1 MKNGMFVVAA
11 LVFCCLIP
19 MHTAAE
25 MRITPDGVTTPDD
38 TASVRVSG
46 SFTTGSGTRGPSGA
60 VISGENS
67 FFGSFESSLDF
78 SCGGYFSATALQG
91 MGVFGRAS
99 GKYGIG
105 VIGETSGEDAIGV
118 SGEAFGPSATAVY
131 GIATSDGED
140 EENFGG
146 YFRSAGGKGKGVV
159 GKAFS
164 SAGENYGGYFTSA
177 GISGKGVYA
186 EATNDGG
193 GSSNTNYGGHFVAQG
208 LKGRGVLGET
218 SGANSI
224 GVYGKAPGTNSTGV
238 WGEGGNWDFYA
249 NGSGRYGSVTGGGE
263 YGPFTGAHEVIFS
276 QDMPEAIVPGLIVS
290 VTGKAETRKDGNG
303 NISLS
308 STLPTVTLSA
318 KAMDKTVFGVLV
330 SQSPLPEEHWYEAQE
345 GNRFGVVNAL
355 GEGRVWVTD
364 INGQIQ
370 SGDYITTSS
379 IPGYGEMQDDDLL
392 HSYTLG
398 KAIETVDW
406 EQITE
411 FIEYDGM
418 TYRRYLLAVV
428 YTSG

>member
-1 MKNGMFVVAA
+1 MRNGMVVVAA
-11 LVFCCLIP
+11 LVLCWWIP
-19 MHTAAE
+19 MQADAE

-46 SFTTGSGTRGPSGA
+46 SFTAAENPSQGA

-67 FFGSFESSLDF
+67 FYSIGPEGF
-78 SCGGYFSATALQG
+78 SCGGYFSATAVLG

-99 GKYGIG
+99 APYGRG
-105 VIGETSGEDAIGV
+105 VMGETSGRSAVGV
-118 SGEAFGPSATAVY
+118 WGEASGSSATAVY

-146 YFRSAGGKGKGVV
+146 WFKSEGGIGCGVV
-159 GKAFS
+159 GEAFS

-177 GISGKGVYA
+177 GIKGKGVYA

-193 GSSNTNYGGHFVAQG
+193 GSSNINYGGHFVAQG

-218 SGANSI
+218 SGANGI
-224 GVYGKAPGTNSTGV
+224 GVWGKATGDNSTGV
-238 WGEGGNWDFYA
+238 WGEGVIWDFYA
-249 NGSGRYGSVTGGGE
+249 NGSGRYGSVTAGGE

-276 QDMPEAIVPGLIVS
+276 EDMPEPIVPGLIVS
-290 VTGKAETRKDGNG
+290 VTGRAETRKDKNG

-308 STLPTVTLSA
+308 STLPTVTLST

-330 SQSPLPEEHWYEAQE
+330 SQSPLPEGHWHEAQE
-345 GNRFGVVNAL
+345 GGRFGVVNAL

-364 INGQIQ
+364 INGQIRA
-370 SGDYITTSS
+370 GDYVTTSA
-379 IPGYGEMQDDDLL
+379 IPGYGQMQDDDLL

-406 EQITE
+406 DQVPETIHHE
-411 FIEYDGM
+411 GK